1 MSCVQA
7 SSPHGSV
14 HMGQVERGEGKRE
27 ETEEREEREERG
39 EGGWQ
44 GRGYDRR

>member
-1 MSCVQA
+1 
-7 SSPHGSV
+7 
-14 HMGQVERGEGKRE
+14 MGQVERGEGKRE